1 MITDSTLFPRTLAR
15 GRYHREMSNPSKR
28 RGAKDDEE
36 TNWIQCGNCKAW
48 LDYLTTGLT
57 LPYVEKQVKKLQFTC
72 RLCILTSKV
81 EQLTEECTEL
91 RERVAKL
98 EAEKTSGQQIL
109 SNLLKVPDE
118 IIEIKSNIT
127 TLEGTC
133 TNLPTSLSSST
144 LSPLQLRQAVDEA
157 QETEKRKLNLIAV
170 GLPERS
176 SDMEDVIEYA
186 KNECSI
192 GIPLDASDFIAC
204 ERLGRPTNN
213 GRPRLLRV
221 KLKSSIKR
229 RTILAMRRKS
239 PSDRENSLNIFFR
252 PDLTQAQ
259 QEVDKKLRE
268 ELALAGKDK
277 FMIRR
282 GRIVPREQATETN
295 SSSGTNSL
303 AVTLPASP
311 SATMVKTI
319 SSPRPPTSP
328 RRAPLPQ
335 TPPPPSSTAANE
347 TNSY

>member
-1 MITDSTLFPRTLAR
+1 MA
-15 GRYHREMSNPSKR
+15 NPSKR
-28 RGAKDDEE
+28 RGAKDEE
-36 TNWIQCGNCKAW
+36 EINWIQCGNCKAW

-57 LPYVEKQVKKLQFTC
+57 LPYVEKQVKKMQFTC
-72 RLCILTSKV
+72 KLCILTSKV
-81 EQLTEECTEL
+81 EQLTDECTAL
-91 RERVAKL
+91 RVRVAKL

-109 SNLLKVPDE
+109 SDLVKVPDE

-127 TLEGTC
+127 MLEDTC
-133 TNLPTSLSSST
+133 TNLPTSHSSST

-157 QETEKRKLNLIAV
+157 QEIEKRKLNLIAV

-176 SDMEDVIEYA
+176 RDMDDVIEYA

-192 GIPLDASDFIAC
+192 GIPLDASDFVAC

-239 PSDRENSLNIFFR
+239 PFDRENSVNIFFR

-282 GRIVPREQATETN
+282 GRIVPRGQATETTI
-295 SSSGTNSL
+295 SSATIAGSSPSDTEGINSL
-303 AVTLPASP
+303 AVTLPISP

-319 SSPRPPTSP
+319 PSPRSSVSP
-328 RRAPLPQ
+328 RLAPLPPS
-335 TPPPPSSTAANE
+335 PPPPSSTAVNE
-347 TNSY
+347 TNSF